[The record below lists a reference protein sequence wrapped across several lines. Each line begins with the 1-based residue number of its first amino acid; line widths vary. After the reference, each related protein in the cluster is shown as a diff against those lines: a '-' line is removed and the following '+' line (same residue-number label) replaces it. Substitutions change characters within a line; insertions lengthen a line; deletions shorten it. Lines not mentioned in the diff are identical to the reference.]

1 MKPEVGSEFAAH
13 CEKCALCGNHSR
25 VCWSF
30 MESRFPFQP
39 REELLPPRWGENGSV
54 SRPVL
59 INTWIHEYG
68 SGSHRRLMCCR
79 VQSFG
84 LGLFT
89 LEWTGCSTLLNNN
102 KNTQLSLQTK
112 KSMSHF
118 TPPISFFY
126 FISKKYTERY
136 LSTMILKTNNLH
148 IYSLWKLPTSW
159 SSGLNVSTT
168 AAAAAIIPLMN
179 AATHS
184 GPDGLCNWLC
194 LQGCTFILCQS
205 GTAL

>member
-1 MKPEVGSEFAAH
+1 MPRYSGGKKTKTTTQHLQMKPEVGSEFAAH

-112 KSMSHF
+112 K
-118 TPPISFFY
+118 IYESFYPTY
-126 FISKKYTERY
+126 FIF
-136 LSTMILKTNNLH
+136 LFLLKD
-148 IYSLWKLPTSW
+148 ICQQWYWK
-159 SSGLNVSTT
+159 
-168 AAAAAIIPLMN
+168 
-179 AATHS
+179 
-184 GPDGLCNWLC
+184 
-194 LQGCTFILCQS
+194 
-205 GTAL
+205 